1 MSEALFRTEVDF
13 ETGEAVRVYLTP
25 EEIAA
30 LPPSLPPPVPAEV
43 EVWKFMTAAWQMG
56 FITQAEALAAIK
68 DKVIPPVFAE
78 ALVDLPAQA
87 QASVQLK
94 FAGITKMVRADP
106 LFRMIVAANK
116 ATDAQLDAVFTLA
129 DSIT

>member
-1 MSEALFRTEVDF
+1 MMRRIEFDVTTGEATEVDF
-13 ETGEAVRVYLTP
+13 TP

-30 LPPSLPPPVPAEV
+30 IPPPLPPPVPAEV

-68 DKVIPPVFAE
+68 DKVIPPVFAS
-78 ALVDLPAQA
+78 ALADLPAQA
-87 QASVQLK
+87 KAAVQLK

-106 LFRMIVAANK
+106 LFTMIVAANK

-129 DSIT
+129 DGIT